1 MRKLKVYEKILIIM
15 IAILSIF
22 SITYR
27 VYGWNKFMNP
37 WYRQGYGK
45 EKEDWGQ
52 YIISGD
58 ITTHLFRGSSD
69 YSGNGIILVPGG
81 KTDGKE
87 PHDNGATAVGSNGSD
102 GNTGYA
108 GSWNGSANFDRNSKI
123 VSNGENF
130 KPSDVTDVIEGE
142 SSTSENVI
150 WLKDLCNYVGVL
162 CSAHGMP
169 LTGSNNYIP
178 KIYTTK
184 IYEHDVQYVSPD
196 KIVSYNLIEA
206 KDAVTSVAS
215 GDVSESTYQK
225 VWRTPC
231 EYESEGTKS
240 CIGDGNG
247 PAKAFVLSEFNNIT
261 GGGEKTPLQIAWWNL
276 LGQSSESNSLLG
288 SALEFQNYIND
299 VKVSDSSSSRI
310 TSTGESETGF
320 DINYDPKFVKT
331 DVTTVFDSTK
341 NQWIIGPFK
350 IDYVQYKDFA
360 YIYNLDIYADNS
372 EKPINKS
379 EYKIAVAKDGN
390 KNNLQ
395 TLEQGKFPDKNTD
408 FYIILNY
415 NENIKNIT
423 DMKVNFQYQNARGE
437 YTDYNGTYSEVY
449 VNGKIYGEYNEEIY
463 KEIEDTTEWLYKMF
477 GRNYAVYDDLSK
489 GYYCYDANTVI
500 KNWTSKLGDFIE
512 QYNKDIKYELFC
524 YPYVFK
530 NPYDEIINKSPG
542 TDGLYIFIPEDGSL
556 EHVLIGDKTIDT
568 INKYCS
574 RYDLYLEYKSK
585 EEDALEER
593 NKYEEGT
600 DEYKSA
606 DDSYKSAKK
615 TKEYMLETLCCTEDN
630 VDAVGKRAKDL
641 KNKCDLIGYDTTYAG
656 GDVHYSALET
666 RDVPRPLQ
674 TVIWKDYTYT
684 SKPGIAQKQ
693 TVVGAAARWWELK
706 EIHWKDLSP
715 DEGKIKI
722 TKKFDKDNQ
731 AKEGDTFNFEVTVY
745 NHRDNKDELVTTT
758 ETLTLTYHEGQEEQ
772 YVESSIYKWN
782 DGDSVPTYKI
792 VEKSASPNN
801 SYSIDSSVKTG
812 SLENGKTVSVTCTNH
827 VDELGGSLEIKKD
840 LEETK
845 LDDDGTYKNSKY
857 KFKVTITG
865 KCEFTFNGKNY
876 SLNDN
881 ESVVLNDKTS
891 ENPNQDQIQIKPGE
905 TWKLENI
912 KWYGS
917 NEPPTYVVEEIV
929 EPITANG
936 RTYTYTT
943 NEIINSTGSLNNT
956 STITVI
962 AKNKPDTSN
971 GKIKIFKTL
980 ENSDKLS
987 EEELQKLTFKFK
999 VNVYSDSN
1007 YTKKLK
1013 NAAGE
1018 EYQEKEI
1025 ITTIKRENNEDGTF
1039 YWCWEGTTDEYVW
1052 LKGNKAYYKI
1062 EEDKNW
1068 CPMHQDKECPLGDEC
1083 FYKNSIKFKS
1093 SENSITTGE
1102 IVQKENI
1109 EEFTPAK
1116 PINEVIVTN
1125 PSKGKIV
1132 INKTLSSEL
1141 NGLINDDYKV
1151 DIVLKVSGTFGID
1164 KNGNGKLDE
1173 NEWYNDVTLQ
1183 IPNKSDSRT
1192 TIDYDKIVELSNSTD
1207 YDKNTFITFTKA
1219 DFSNPT
1225 FSFTTPEIYWYG
1237 EAPKFEILEDTKTQ
1251 SVTTTDGAIKEVH
1264 SSGVPNGWK
1273 SFADVIKDENNTY
1286 TYPVDIENGTDEY
1299 NSGYIHLIK
1308 KLENQDWC
1316 TADYIKSL
1324 RFRFKIEIKD
1334 KDGNV
1339 KSTEYV
1345 TLGDDINPVIYDE
1358 QNNEYRWEYTTG
1370 KYSWKETEDNLKYTV
1385 TEIDSYDG
1393 IVLDNAEEID
1403 SNGVG
1408 GKQESFDLATKS
1420 LSGTLKDAGESENV
1434 DNIKINTTNCQ
1445 FINKISEISPSE
1457 LPIKI
1462 EKKFT
1467 DSNLINNNELQIQY
1481 KVNITGKFEYNG
1493 NKYNGT
1499 YVIDNS
1505 GNIKEQ
1511 YNDSNEYVTITKNNN
1526 WKWESSKIKYF
1537 GEKPTYSIEEV
1548 ENYSTTLVSSQN
1560 SNGYIGNTA
1569 EFVNAPQDRGGYLSI
1584 TKEVKATDDSNIAI
1598 DENQV
1603 FTFKVTIGGNVQYVK
1618 LKYRETWTSNYIKWK
1633 AGESAPEYSVEEIM
1647 DNVSGY
1653 ELNTIE
1659 NKNGSLEDG
1668 QTVNVIATNKVQSK
1682 SSNFII
1688 AKEIIFNKLITDTNS
1703 QKFSVNVK
1711 IIGDFKIGNE
1721 LYKSSEN
1728 KIYTNTI
1735 ELSANGAWKSPK
1747 ITWWGDNAPTVIVEE
1762 VQKEGWSIPEYSNNG
1777 NTGLKLQENSSNRI
1791 VITNRT
1797 KVELDLMMKLAG
1809 VVWNDTAEKP
1819 DEKDQDK
1826 NTPNGRYDSE
1836 REQGIEGVQ
1845 VNVYRVI
1852 NNSAGKEVKRE
1863 KAISYSGPFEV
1874 ETLQPI
1880 ITAKDGSWQMTG
1892 LRVTGFTE
1900 AEKTQ
1905 YFSSSEIANRDFS
1918 KYSVKYDV
1926 EFIYDG
1932 QTYEPTKLLEYYD
1945 DKSNTDKKSTRV
1957 EDYLSNPAKSSIE
1970 KDSNNSRFVG
1980 YYIDSLALDYDRET
1994 VNNRIQKVYGKT
2006 AIDGN
2011 GNTVGEVS
2019 GDSGKNS
2026 ILYEADVPSN
2036 SARVQSKLQTRD
2048 NESNVS
2054 YDLYKTTA
2062 RTSVAGLEFP
2072 VKNTYQLEYTGT
2084 EYTINGVKQYYRA
2097 LYEDSLHINL
2107 GLKNRKDVDID
2118 ATKDLESA
2126 KVIVDGK
2133 EINYTFNSLADI
2145 LNQAG
2150 LKSLDKTSST
2160 DGRKITYELGL
2171 YKTDYY
2177 YRAELYKTNADVYDN
2192 IQTYYKN
2199 LTGKGVED
2207 SELEVYLTYRINLYN
2222 SSSTTQYAV
2231 KINEVADYFDSSFGA
2246 PIQEKVIKN
2255 VNDEAKVVAE
2265 PSYITKMKEVDKN
2278 GEKEYNT
2285 SDKTTI
2291 KWNVS
2296 KENIKGSDG
2305 GTYNKMTADLSGLNI
2320 KLASGKNRDIFVT
2333 FAVKKDTINEVEDC
2347 IALGNK
2353 SNIVE
2358 ISNYSTYYAKGATM
2372 YCDKNNNE
2380 IKAESDDIIAGKIDK
2395 DSAPDN
2401 VNIENFNDE
2410 KTWYED
2416 DTDAAPVLN
2425 ITLMDDNRKINGTA
2439 WEDKTENNA
2448 TVGNGIR
2455 DDGEA
2460 LIGGLTTKLIEKI
2473 TIPNVEG
2480 TGENAKAGNERVEY
2494 DFLWPTN
2501 EQLSCL
2507 GGKTLKQLTGFDSTT
2522 ETSRESSTL
2531 GQYNFTGIPTGT
2543 YVVRFLYGNNKLD
2556 LEDTEG
2562 IDVKPA
2568 TAYNADGTLY
2578 SENESIYTANYDE
2591 DLQSQT
2597 PAVYNGQDY
2606 KSTIYQ
2612 TGFNSLNNTDY
2623 DLISADLKNA
2633 DVSDARDSEY
2643 RRLEVIANS
2652 ETITNVNSSILDSA
2666 TDISANHNELYEG
2679 YSMFADTAKI
2689 DLNIEYS
2696 TDVSQ
2701 LKGLDVEKAINTNK
2715 GVVSPVVQVNSTTDT
2730 FTVPKVDFGLIERPE
2745 TKVVLDKEI
2754 KGIKITTNSN
2764 KTIFDAEYN
2773 ISYEIVE
2780 ADDPPADR
2788 VVISQVSSGK
2798 YLVAKVEISD
2808 INSKGT
2814 DQLQQ
2819 IDKNEKK
2826 LENDAKTGTQNFR
2839 YINVDTEILQGT
2851 TVELTYLLTALNV
2864 GETDY
2869 TSNIIDEITNI
2880 TSGAYGT
2887 GETTGD
2893 PSINIRES
2901 IESLAKYTKLSNSK
2915 WTIQETENVYET
2927 YENWLANNDTYQK
2940 YYDTWKTSGVSA
2952 DYKGY
2957 GTYLGMYYYT
2967 GDENDSN
2974 NRIVTS
2980 KIRQLV
2986 DYVDNDATFTEE
2998 YNGENNHLWKNTT
3011 INELS
3016 GNGYEKNRLISKD
3029 VIPEYEILDKNN
3041 ISYVT
3046 DRRNN
3051 LILSVDDQS
3060 QSNDVIKSNSG
3071 FESKLEPIK
3080 YYTINKSGRDE
3091 TDVENNIRTSIS
3103 DLTSKLIELK
3113 KQNGKLPNEAD
3124 NLPTEL
3130 QQQDGEKSL
3139 DYADRLLMEY
3149 YKENGYISQIT
3160 LTVTK
3165 TVSSQDDTKNMQYD
3179 NLAEVVKYENSV
3191 GRRDVTSIS
3200 GNANPKEG
3208 EFKTAQKERDSSA
3221 TELITFAPPTGIE
3234 VQNVMKNQIL
3244 IIVIASLCGVAIG
3257 IIVIKKKILK

>member
-1 MRKLKVYEKILIIM
+1 MKGTP
-15 IAILSIF
+15 S
-22 SITYR
+22 
-27 VYGWNKFMNP
+27 
-37 WYRQGYGK
+37 
-45 EKEDWGQ
+45 
-52 YIISGD
+52 
-58 ITTHLFRGSSD
+58 
-69 YSGNGIILVPGG
+69 YSGVIEVPGG
-81 KTDGKE
+81 STNGNK
-87 PHDNGATAVGSNGSD
+87 PHDNGTTAVGSGRGSD

-108 GSWNGSANFDRNSKI
+108 GSWNGRANFQRNSKI

-130 KPSDVTDVIEGE
+130 ALQEETVDVDGKSYTMKNI
-142 SSTSENVI
+142 I
-150 WLKDLCNYVGVL
+150 WLKDLCNVKGLL

-169 LTGSNNYIP
+169 LTGSQNYIADIFTTG
-178 KIYTTK
+178 IYG
-184 IYEHDVQYVSPD
+184 HDGKSVSPD
-196 KIVSYNLIEA
+196 KIVSYNEKEVTDAIE
-206 KDAVTSVAS
+206 TVAS
-215 GDVSESTYQK
+215 GDISESTYQK

-231 EYESEGTKS
+231 EYVKEGTKS
-240 CIGDGNG
+240 CIGDSNG

-299 VKVSDSSSSRI
+299 VKVSNSSSSRI

-320 DINYDPKFVKT
+320 DINYDPKFVRT
-331 DVTTVFDSTK
+331 DVTTVFDSNK
-341 NQWIIGPFK
+341 NQWVIGPFK

-372 EKPINKS
+372 ENPINKS
-379 EYKIAVAKDGN
+379 EYKIAIAKDGN

-395 TLEQGKFPDKNTD
+395 TLEQGNFPDKNTD

-415 NENIKNIT
+415 NENIKCIT

-437 YTDYNGTYSEVY
+437 YEDYNGTYSEVT
-449 VNGKIYGEYNEEIY
+449 VKGEIYGEYN
-463 KEIEDTTEWLYKMF
+463 KEV
-477 GRNYAVYDDLSK
+477 A
-489 GYYCYDANTVI
+489 
-500 KNWTSKLGDFIE
+500 
-512 QYNKDIKYELFC
+512 
-524 YPYVFK
+524 
-530 NPYDEIINKSPG
+530 DEIIAAKNWIVEQNKAG
-542 TDGLYIFIPEDGSL
+542 RVVWNIVD
-556 EHVLIGDKTIDT
+556 DT
-568 INKYCS
+568 Y
-574 RYDLYLEYKSK
+574 YLSNPDEILKSWTSNFEK
-585 EEDALEER
+585 IL
-593 NKYEEGT
+593 
-600 DEYKSA
+600 SI
-606 DDSYKSAKK
+606 
-615 TKEYMLETLCCTEDN
+615 N
-630 VDAVGKRAKDL
+630 VDADGIGTRMISYDYVPYTEEDWGFLANSVKFCGVSILANPLIVPITDDVAKIMNTMAQMYILYKQADDDL
-641 KNKCDLIGYDTTYAG
+641 EKIEDKTSAEYTKAVESRDNGLKLMYGNAKWGENAYNYIKDHTSVLGSDLVANKETYK
-656 GDVHYSALET
+656 
-666 RDVPRPLQ
+666 VPRPLQ
-674 TVIWKDYTYT
+674 MVIWKDYIYT
-684 SKPGIAQKQ
+684 ARTGLTAQKQ

-706 EIHWKDLSP
+706 EIHWKNLSP
-715 DEGKIKI
+715 DQGQVKII
-722 TKKFDKDNQ
+722 KKFDKDNQ
-731 AKEGDTFNFEVTVY
+731 AKEGDTFNFELKV
-745 NHRDNKDELVTTT
+745 NHYDDNGNPITTT
-758 ETLTLTYHEGQEEQ
+758 EQLSITYHEGQEEQ
-772 YVESSIYKWN
+772 SVMSQIYKW
-782 DGDSVPTYKI
+782 DEGKAVPTYEVTEVSI
-792 VEKSASPNN
+792 TPEKSYRPVTEATYTNKSG
-801 SYSIDSSVKTG
+801 K
-812 SLENGKTVSVTCTNH
+812 LENGKTVSVTCTNYLEEH
-827 VDELGGSLEIKKD
+827 SGSLEIKKE

-876 SLNDN
+876 SLNDS
-881 ESVVLNDKTS
+881 ESVVLNDKTN

-917 NEPPTYVVEEIV
+917 NEAPTYVVEEIV
-929 EPITANG
+929 EPITVNKIN
-936 RTYTYTT
+936 YTYTT
-943 NEIINSTGSLNNT
+943 SEIINSTGSLNDKT
-956 STITVI
+956 TVTVI
-962 AKNKPDTSN
+962 AKNKLDTSK
-971 GKIKIFKTL
+971 GKISIFKTL

-987 EEELQKLTFKFK
+987 EEVVKELTFKFK

-1018 EYQEKEI
+1018 EYQEKI
-1025 ITTIKRENNEDGTF
+1025 VITTIKRENNEDGTF

-1062 EEDKNW
+1062 EEDENW
-1068 CPMHQDKECPLGDEC
+1068 CPMHKDNGCPLGDEC
-1083 FYKNSIKFKS
+1083 FYRKSIKFKS
-1093 SENSITTGE
+1093 SKDSITTGE
-1102 IVQKENI
+1102 VTQKENT

-1116 PINEVIVTN
+1116 PINEVTIG
-1125 PSKGKIV
+1125 SKGKIV
-1132 INKTLSSEL
+1132 INKTISTEL
-1141 NGLINDDYKV
+1141 YNLIKETQNDDYKV

-1164 KNGNGKLDE
+1164 KNGNGNFDE

-1183 IPNKSDSRT
+1183 IPNKNISTEEEFKT
-1192 TIDYDKIVELSNSTD
+1192 TIDYDKIVELSDCTD

-1219 DFSNPT
+1219 DFIKNSKNGLT
-1225 FSFTTPEIYWYG
+1225 ISFTTPEIYWYG
-1237 EAPKFEILEDTKTQ
+1237 EAPEFEILEDTKTQ
-1251 SVTTTDGAIKEVH
+1251 SVKTSDGAIKEVH
-1264 SSGVPNGWK
+1264 SSGIPNGWK
-1273 SFADVIKDENNTY
+1273 SFADVTKDENNTY
-1286 TYPVDIENGTDEY
+1286 TFNVENDIDEY

-1308 KLENQDWC
+1308 KLENQEWC

-1334 KDGNV
+1334 KDNNV

-1370 KYSWKETEDNLKYTV
+1370 KYSWKKTEEDSQLKYTV
-1385 TEIDSYDG
+1385 TELDSYNG
-1393 IVLDNAEEID
+1393 IKLDRAEEID

-1408 GKQESFDLATKS
+1408 EKQEAFDLTTKS
-1420 LSGTLKDAGESENV
+1420 LSGTLKDAGEAENKE
-1434 DNIKINTTNCQ
+1434 NIKINTTNCQ
-1445 FINKISEISPSE
+1445 FINKFSENPSE
-1457 LPIKI
+1457 LTIKI
-1462 EKKFT
+1462 KKKFA
-1467 DSNLINNNELQIQY
+1467 DSNLANNENLEIQY
-1481 KVNITGKFEYNG
+1481 KVTINGKFIYNRKVYDG
-1493 NKYNGT
+1493 SYIVYRELEKVDNIFKVKLDRNGEES
-1499 YVIDNS
+1499 INF
-1505 GNIKEQ
+1505 KEQ
-1511 YNDSNEYVTITKNNN
+1511 YEDKMEYITLNQTKG
-1526 WKWESSKIKYF
+1526 WTWESPKIQYY
-1537 GEKPTYSIEEV
+1537 GEKPTYNIEEV
-1548 ENYSTTLVSSQN
+1548 ENDSTTLISSQN
-1560 SNGYIGNTA
+1560 SNGNIGDTA
-1569 EFVNAPQDRGGYLSI
+1569 EFINGSVDRGGYLSI
-1584 TKEVKATDDSNIAI
+1584 TKDIKSEGDSNIVA
-1598 DENQV
+1598 DSNQI
-1603 FTFKVTIGGNVQYVK
+1603 FTFKVTIGENVQYIK
-1618 LKYRETWTSNYIKWK
+1618 LKNRETWTSNYIKWK
-1633 AGESAPEYSVEEIM
+1633 SGEKAPEYTVEEII
-1647 DNVSGY
+1647 DNTSGY
-1653 ELNTIE
+1653 NLLKIE
-1659 NKNGSLEDG
+1659 NEKGSLLEG
-1668 QTVNVIATNKVQSK
+1668 QTVKVVATNTAKPKKAQVTISKKV
-1682 SSNFII
+1682 
-1688 AKEIIFNKLITDTNS
+1688 IFNKLINNANE
-1703 QKFSVNVK
+1703 QKFKIKVK
-1711 IIGDFKIGNE
+1711 IIGDFKIGNNV
-1721 LYKSSEN
+1721 YKSSEN
-1728 KIYTNTI
+1728 QIYTETI
-1735 ELSANGAWKSPK
+1735 ELSANEKKVIPSTPEDSK
-1747 ITWWGDNAPTVIVEE
+1747 EKLEIVWWGDNAPTVIVEE

-1880 ITAKDGSWQMTG
+1880 ITAKGGSWQMTG

-1918 KYSVKYDV
+1918 KYYVKYDV

-1945 DKSNTDKKSTRV
+1945 DESNTDKKSTRV
-1957 EDYLSNPAKSSIE
+1957 EDYLNDPAKSSIE
-1970 KDSNNSRFVG
+1970 KDGKNSRFVG

-2118 ATKDLESA
+2118 ASKDLESA

-2160 DGRKITYELGL
+2160 DGKKITYELGL

-2199 LTGKGVED
+2199 LTGKGIED

-2222 SSSTTQYAV
+2222 SSPTTQYAV
-2231 KINEVADYFDSSFGA
+2231 KINEVADYFDSSFGS

-2265 PSYITKMKEVDKN
+2265 PSYITKMKEVDK
-2278 GEKEYNT
+2278 EYTT

-2320 KLASGKNRDIFVT
+2320 KLASGENRDIFVT
-2333 FAVKKDTINEVEDC
+2333 FAVKKNTINEVEDC

-2358 ISNYSTYYAKGATM
+2358 ISNYSTYYAKGETM

-2439 WEDKTENNA
+2439 WEDKTESNSN
-2448 TVGNGIR
+2448 VGNGER
-2455 DDGEA
+2455 TNDEA
-2460 LIGGLTTKLIEKI
+2460 VIGGLTTELIEKI

-2522 ETSRESSTL
+2522 ETSRINDTL

-2556 LEDTEG
+2556 LEDTKE
-2562 IDVKPA
+2562 IDMRPA
-2568 TAYNADGTLY
+2568 TAYKLPDKIDETNKNLEGKLY
-2578 SENESIYTANYDE
+2578 SGNESIYTYTANYDE
-2591 DLQSQT
+2591 DSQSQT

-2623 DLISADLKNA
+2623 DLTSSDLKDK

-2701 LKGLDVEKAINTNK
+2701 LKGLDVEKAVKTND
-2715 GVVSPVVQVNSTTDT
+2715 GIVSPVVQVNRTTDT

-2780 ADDPPADR
+2780 ADEPPADR
-2788 VVISQVSSGK
+2788 VIISQVSSGK

-2826 LENDAKTGTQNFR
+2826 LENDTKTGTQNFR

-2893 PSINIRES
+2893 PSINIKES

-2915 WTIQETENVYET
+2915 WTIQENAGSNKTENVYET
-2927 YENWLANNDTYQK
+2927 YENWLASNDTYKK

-2957 GTYLGMYYYT
+2957 GTYLGLYYYT

-3103 DLTSKLIELK
+3103 DLTSKLIEVK

-3130 QQQDGEKSL
+3130 QRQDGEKTL

-3257 IIVIKKKILK
+3257 IVVIKKRILK

>member
-1 MRKLKVYEKILIIM
+1 MRKLKTYEKIITIILIV
-15 IAILSIF
+15 LSILG
-22 SITYR
+22 ITYK
-27 VYGWNKFMNP
+27 VFAAASGEVPNFGAQPMHGTPEEEN
-37 WYRQGYGK
+37 QGFYAG
-45 EKEDWGQ
+45 
-52 YIISGD
+52 IIKYEG
-58 ITTHLFRGSSD
+58 GSSQTAEVQLD
-69 YSGNGIILVPGG
+69 DGVLDFYGGGSGAGGNGGG
-81 KTDGKE
+81 T
-87 PHDNGATAVGSNGSD
+87 SW
-102 GNTGYA
+102 
-108 GSWNGSANFDRNSKI
+108 SWNG
-123 VSNGENF
+123 
-130 KPSDVTDVIEGE
+130 IEGFE
-142 SSTSENVI
+142 NCVHSSDSGFQPDGNRI
-150 WLKDLCNYVGVL
+150 WYQDVQDNVGVL
-162 CSAHGMP
+162 CTSQGVGI
-169 LTGSNNYIP
+169 TGKNQWI
-178 KIYTTK
+178 
-184 IYEHDVQYVSPD
+184 SPEKATGD
-196 KIVSYNLIEA
+196 YWEREDITGTFNNLIAQVELKDPTETYSEKEA
-206 KDAVTSVAS
+206 EEKMQQVAS
-215 GDVSESTYQK
+215 LDKEVERYTKYF
-225 VWRTPC
+225 RTPC
-231 EYESEGTKS
+231 EYTGSSKS
-240 CIGDGNG
+240 CSPSEAI
-247 PAKAFVLSEFNNIT
+247 VLSEVDNCGLSGSN
-261 GGGEKTPLQIAWWNL
+261 EYTPIQAAWWAVT
-276 LGQSSESNSLLG
+276 GTG
-288 SALEFQNYIND
+288 SASIGGSDQLVEAALDFQNYVN
-299 VKVSDSSSSRI
+299 SNLG
-310 TSTGESETGF
+310 GEATTHEGYTGF
-320 DINYDPKFVKT
+320 PIKYDPKFNETSQKYTVSFNEKT
-331 DVTTVFDSTK
+331 
-341 NQWIIGPFK
+341 QQYIIGPFK
-350 IDYVQYKDFA
+350 IDYIDWDPLSFIKN
-360 YIYNLDIYADNS
+360 IDIYADNS
-372 EKPINKS
+372 ETPVNKN
-379 EYKIAVAKDGN
+379 EYKIVDTNLNEIKVSGTKLKKDYPSSG
-390 KNNLQ
+390 Q
-395 TLEQGKFPDKNTD
+395 E
-408 FYIILNY
+408 FYILLNY
-415 NENIKNIT
+415 NENFKKIT
-423 DMKVNFQYQNARGE
+423 DIQVDFQYMNAGGS
-437 YTDYNGTYSEVY
+437 YTYYTGTYKKVYIKGHVYGRFSYPQYKKIRQFSEWLSEMIEQDKAIIFG
-449 VNGKIYGEYNEEIY
+449 NIYRDLNLENSDLD
-463 KEIEDTTEWLYKMF
+463 EIEKYLNKKSEYIEEGAMATAFNRYDMSVSSYDNKWTQMVLQKFISADNKIIAADKNLQLLIANGGMPIEAEVNVKETIEYWIEYLSGLESDATDKIARLDKIKKDEKRELTSDEQEEYDQALTNKKEF
-477 GRNYAVYDDLSK
+477 GEAAEQLTNL
-489 GYYCYDANTVI
+489 
-500 KNWTSKLGDFIE
+500 KNSMNFSCEGWAIPGKL
-512 QYNKDIKYELFC
+512 
-524 YPYVFK
+524 
-530 NPYDEIINKSPG
+530 
-542 TDGLYIFIPEDGSL
+542 
-556 EHVLIGDKTIDT
+556 TIDLWENYEYIPT
-568 INKYCS
+568 G
-574 RYDLYLEYKSK
+574 DL
-585 EEDALEER
+585 
-593 NKYEEGT
+593 
-600 DEYKSA
+600 
-606 DDSYKSAKK
+606 
-615 TKEYMLETLCCTEDN
+615 
-630 VDAVGKRAKDL
+630 
-641 KNKCDLIGYDTTYAG
+641 
-656 GDVHYSALET
+656 
-666 RDVPRPLQ
+666 P
-674 TVIWKDYTYT
+674 
-684 SKPGIAQKQ
+684 AQAQ
-693 TVVGAAARWWELK
+693 SVNRGAARWWEYK
-706 EIHWKDLSP
+706 TIHWKDLSP

-1251 SVTTTDGAIKEVH
+1251 SVTTTDGAVKEVH
-1264 SSGVPNGWK
+1264 SSGIPNGWK
-1273 SFADVIKDENNTY
+1273 SFADVIKDENDTY

-1308 KLENQDWC
+1308 KLENQEWC

-1324 RFRFKIEIKD
+1324 KFRFKIEIKY

-1358 QNNEYRWEYTTG
+1358 QNDEYRWEYTTG
-1370 KYSWKETEDNLKYTV
+1370 KYSWKKTEPESQLKYTV
-1385 TEIDSYDG
+1385 TELDSYDG
-1393 IVLDNAEEID
+1393 IVLDRAEEID

-1420 LSGTLKDAGESENV
+1420 LSGTLKDAGESENK

-1445 FINKISEISPSE
+1445 FVNKISDTSPLE
-1457 LPIKI
+1457 LTIKI
-1462 EKKFT
+1462 KKKFT
-1467 DSNLINNNELQIQY
+1467 TSDLTNDDNLKIQY

-1560 SNGYIGNTA
+1560 SNGNIGNTA

-1653 ELNTIE
+1653 ELNTIK
-1659 NKNGSLEDG
+1659 NKNGSLEEG

-1688 AKEIIFNKLITDTNS
+1688 AKEIIFNKLINDTNS

-1735 ELSANGAWKSPK
+1735 ELSANGAWQSPK

-1791 VITNRT
+1791 VITNRI

-1970 KDSNNSRFVG
+1970 KDGNNSRFVG

-2199 LTGKGVED
+2199 LTGKGIED

-2222 SSSTTQYAV
+2222 SSPTTQYAV

-2320 KLASGKNRDIFVT
+2320 KLASGENRDIFVT

-2460 LIGGLTTKLIEKI
+2460 LIGGLTTELIEKI

-2522 ETSRESSTL
+2522 ETSRENSTL

-2568 TAYNADGTLY
+2568 TAYNVDGTLY
-2578 SENESIYTANYDE
+2578 SGNESIYTANYDE
-2591 DLQSQT
+2591 DSQSQT

-2780 ADDPPADR
+2780 ADEPPADR
-2788 VVISQVSSGK
+2788 VVVSQVSSGK

-3130 QQQDGEKSL
+3130 QQQDGEKTL